1 MSPTRAAL
9 ITLTSLV
16 CGCGTVVSYTP
27 LQDNAYIVGSRPAE
41 SVDVFLTAPPTRPHR
56 DVGLLEAK
64 QESEWSAD
72 ETKEML
78 VELRK
83 EAAHHGCDAIF
94 VKSVGSDAQSSPL
107 ASGTWAVKAIT
118 ATCIRYTAADTAV
131 SQAPAPKKD

>member
-1 MSPTRAAL
+1 MSRRVAAVDCGTNSIRLLIADIDPERRVLTDIAREMRIVRLGEGVDKTGRLSQAAL
-9 ITLTSLV
+9 GRTIGALRE
-16 CGCGTVVSYTP
+16 Y
-27 LQDNAYIVGSRPAE
+27 AE
-41 SVDVFLTAPPTRPHR
+41 L
-56 DVGLLEAK
+56 
-64 QESEWSAD
+64 
-72 ETKEML
+72 ML